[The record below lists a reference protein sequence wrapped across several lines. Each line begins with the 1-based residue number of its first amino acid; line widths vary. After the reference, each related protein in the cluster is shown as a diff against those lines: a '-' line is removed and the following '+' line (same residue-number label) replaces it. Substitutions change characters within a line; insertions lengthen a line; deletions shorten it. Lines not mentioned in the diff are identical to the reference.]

1 MKRKRTPSPPT
12 QRRTSRSPLSPRSTR
27 AAKRTPPSVEKT
39 PDNSLNTEED
49 QENSIRRSSRARRL
63 NYQFVH
69 NGVSPINDA
78 ISPRSPLSPRPTRST
93 RSTPQE
99 HTPVYP
105 SSRARSRSSSPE
117 SEDIETPPLAQ
128 YNNHVRFSPS
138 AKPSSPARFSRQR
151 AAANIARMR
160 LQNVPSE
167 DEQSEFNRRYSQDL
181 RSRRQQERSGKNIY
195 ILFPLK
201 IDISAVVLQQAPKL
215 KTFQIYYFC
224 FD

>member
-39 PDNSLNTEED
+39 PDNSINTEED

-78 ISPRSPLSPRPTRST
+78 ISPRSPRLPLSPRPTRST

-117 SEDIETPPLAQ
+117 TEDIETPPLPQ
-128 YNNHVRFSPS
+128 YNHQVRFSPS
-138 AKPSSPARFSRQR
+138 AKAGSIQGSPGRFSRRR

-167 DEQSEFNRRYSQDL
+167 DEQSEFNRRYSRDL
-181 RSRRQQERSGKNIY
+181 RSRRQQERSGKNIS
-195 ILFPLK
+195 ILFPFL
-201 IDISAVVLQQAPKL
+201 
-215 KTFQIYYFC
+215 
-224 FD
+224 